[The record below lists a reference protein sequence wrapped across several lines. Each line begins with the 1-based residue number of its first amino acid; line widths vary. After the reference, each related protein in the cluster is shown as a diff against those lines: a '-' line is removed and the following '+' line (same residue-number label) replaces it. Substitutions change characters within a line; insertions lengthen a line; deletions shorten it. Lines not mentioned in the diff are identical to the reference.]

1 MGAQG
6 RVYGAVC
13 REDGSAR
20 QAAESNACR
29 TEARKGYDG
38 VAAAY
43 TAFVTVIFRKGT
55 TMRLTFCLLL
65 IFCPALQLPTAA
77 ADIWKRHTIDQSSRG
92 ADGVRL
98 ADANGDGRMDIATGW
113 EQGGV
118 VRVYLNPGPAASHD
132 KWPAVTVGEVQS
144 PEDAVF
150 VDLDGDGGLDVVSSC
165 EGSTKTMYVHWAPSD
180 PRKYLVQNAWKTEP
194 IPCTQGQQMWMFA
207 LPMQVDGERG
217 VDLIAGSKGT
227 GATVG
232 WLQSPQSSRDLSQ
245 WKFHPLYQAGWT
257 MSLVPFDVDGD
268 GDFDVIVSDL
278 KGTNHSVLWLENP
291 GTKAA
296 LAGERWQE
304 HRIGA
309 AGFDVMFLTMV
320 DFDDD
325 KLTDVVTTTLKGE
338 IVFFRRTSS
347 SPVAWEPHSI
357 KNPFGVRKGKAV
369 RFADIN
375 LDGKLDLVHT
385 TNLLEDERRRLSVV
399 LLDRLPGPLRP
410 ANTPPGPCRPV
421 YTAP

>member
-1 MGAQG
+1 
-6 RVYGAVC
+6 
-13 REDGSAR
+13 
-20 QAAESNACR
+20 
-29 TEARKGYDG
+29 
-38 VAAAY
+38 
-43 TAFVTVIFRKGT
+43 
-55 TMRLTFCLLL
+55 MRLTFCLLL

-98 ADANGDGRMDIATGW
+98 ADANGDGRMDVATGW

-118 VRVYLNPGPAASHD
+118 VRVYLNPGPAASRD
-132 KWPAVTVGEVQS
+132 KWPAVTVGEVQT

-150 VDLDGDGGLDVVSSC
+150 VDLDGDGALDVVSSC
-165 EGSTKTMYVHWAPSD
+165 EGNTKTMYVHWAPSD

-207 LPMQVDGERG
+207 LPMQVDGEGG
-217 VDLIAGSKGT
+217 VDLIVGSRGA

-232 WLQSPQSSRDLSQ
+232 WLQAPQSSRDLNQ
-245 WKFHPLYQAGWT
+245 WKFHPLYEAGWT

-268 GDFDVIVSDL
+268 GDSDVVVSDL
-278 KGTNHSVLWLENP
+278 KGENHSVLWLENP
-291 GTKAA
+291 GTKSA
-296 LAGERWQE
+296 LAGEKWQE

-320 DFDDD
+320 DFDED
-325 KLTDVVTTTLKGE
+325 KLTDVVATTLKGE
-338 IVFFRRTSS
+338 IVFFRRTSR
-347 SPVAWEPHSI
+347 SPVAWESHSI
-357 KNPFGVRKGKAV
+357 KNPFGATKGKAV

-385 TNLLEDERRRLSVV
+385 TNLLEEERRKLSAVAWMSYPKSV
-399 LLDRLPGPLRP
+399 TDRVWDAHDISGKLGLKYDLIQLLDLDDDGDLDVLTCEERDNLGVFWYENPTR
-410 ANTPPGPCRPV
+410 
-421 YTAP
+421 